1 MITKSSFKVPI
12 ITFWPFIDSIE
23 ACFISIL
30 SIWNSASNRIQ
41 GVYLFVQC
49 FNFLVQDVSG
59 AVKSW
64 GTKLAKTFNHGS
76 AIWKGK
82 YCLVFVDFCIALQL
96 SQKHNNEWTLR
107 KQSCAINQMSVK
119 LVRSAISLNE
129 IAWHGFSPLFY
140 LSPQKPITHLVTYQ
154 LFKAEYF
161 SFSSS
166 SPYWR

>member
-1 MITKSSFKVPI
+1 MDQRYEKVNI
-12 ITFWPFIDSIE
+12 AW
-23 ACFISIL
+23 
-30 SIWNSASNRIQ
+30 
-41 GVYLFVQC
+41 YLWIFVLLYSC
-49 FNFLVQDVSG
+49 HKNTTMNEHYENNLV
-59 AVKSW
+59 
-64 GTKLAKTFNHGS
+64 L
-76 AIWKGK
+76 
-82 YCLVFVDFCIALQL
+82 
-96 SQKHNNEWTLR
+96 
-107 KQSCAINQMSVK
+107 NQMSVK